1 MSDTTTDNTTNITDN
16 TTADPAASAEAAGLC
31 YVSDEEPGY
40 RRKKWGKGF
49 TYEKPGGGRLGKKG
63 KDKKVRA
70 RIDALAIPPAYT
82 DVWICT
88 SPDGHIQATGRDDRG
103 RKQYIYHP
111 KWREARERAK
121 YDRMIAFGKT
131 LPKIRERVA
140 RDMAQPGLPKDKVL
154 AAVVE
159 LLETTLIRVGNA
171 EYAEENA
178 SYGLTT
184 IRKKHAEVS
193 GQKVV
198 FDFTGKSNKEWH
210 VELKNKRLAKI
221 VKECLET
228 PGYELFKYIDEAGER
243 HDVGADDVNDYL
255 KRVTEEDFTAKD
267 FRTWAGTVL
276 TAVALQETEA
286 GTEKESK
293 KNVVA
298 AIKRVAE
305 RLGNTPA
312 VCRQSYVHPDVIDA
326 YMEGSLP
333 EVLKGDVSK
342 TLQKV
347 EGLNPE
353 EASVWV
359 FLQERLEK
367 TK

>member
-1 MSDTTTDNTTNITDN
+1 MSDVSTQ
-16 TTADPAASAEAAGLC
+16 DPAASAEAAGLR
-31 YVSDEEPGY
+31 YVTDDEPGY

-49 TYEKPGGGRLGKKG
+49 TFETPDGGRLTKKG
-63 KDKKVRA
+63 KDKEVRE

-82 DVWICT
+82 DVWICA

-121 YDRMIAFGKT
+121 YDRMISFGET
-131 LPKIRERVA
+131 LPRIRKRVEQ
-140 RDMAQPGLPKDKVL
+140 DMAQPGLSKDKVL

-193 GQKVV
+193 GQTVT
-198 FDFTGKSNKEWH
+198 FDFTGKSHKEWH

-255 KRVTEEDFTAKD
+255 KRITERDFTAKD

-276 TAVALQETEA
+276 TAVALQEMETGSETSETQA
-286 GTEKESK
+286 K

-326 YMEGSLP
+326 YMEGSLA
-333 EVLKGDVSK
+333 EVLKGDVSGA
-342 TLQKV
+342 L
-347 EGLNPE
+347 ENAAGLNPE
-353 EASVWV
+353 EASVWA

-367 TK
+367 IK